1 MNEKLLRLR
10 DELGGLGL
18 AALVLL
24 AAVAVFQLLVLRPM
38 EGRNAQLRE
47 RVARQ
52 APQAAAAGAQP
63 GSAADKLAAV
73 YEFLKKEEQ
82 TTDWL
87 AKLHAIGTATGMQM
101 KSATYRTQ
109 QTDGRIVRYEI
120 VLPVAGSYPQ
130 IRDFLRRASA
140 EIPVMSIDQLT
151 LKRGDRGEA
160 TLQGELRMTLHAVK
174 S

>member
-24 AAVAVFQLLVLRPM
+24 AAVAVFQLLVVRPM
-38 EGRNAQLRE
+38 EARNAQLKE

-52 APQAAAAGAQP
+52 APQPGAAQP

-87 AKLHAIGTATGMQM
+87 AKLHGIGTATGMQM
-101 KSATYRTQ
+101 RSASYRTQ

-130 IRDFLRRASA
+130 IRDFLRRSSA

-151 LKRGDRGEA
+151 LRREGRGEG

>member
-24 AAVAVFQLLVLRPM
+24 AAVAVFHLLVMRPM
-38 EGRNAQLRE
+38 EARNAQLKE

-52 APQAAAAGAQP
+52 APQAAAGAQP
-63 GSAADKLAAV
+63 GNATDKLAAV

-130 IRDFLRRASA
+130 IRDFLRRSRA

-151 LKRGDRGEA
+151 LRREGRGEA